1 MIQRGVTLGKV
12 EQRLSTYTQE
22 MKNKEHYNYVII
34 NNSEN
39 FDDSIK
45 VLTSIIDSEVSDFH
59 ITRTS

>member
-1 MIQRGVTLGKV
+1 
-12 EQRLSTYTQE
+12 
-22 MKNKEHYNYVII
+22 MKNKEHYDYVII